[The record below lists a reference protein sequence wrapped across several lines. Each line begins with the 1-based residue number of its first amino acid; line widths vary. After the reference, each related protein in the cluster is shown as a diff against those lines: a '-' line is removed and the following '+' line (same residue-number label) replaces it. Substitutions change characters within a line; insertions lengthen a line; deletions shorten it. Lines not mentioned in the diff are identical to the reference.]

1 MDKSISQVESGARSV
16 ALECLV
22 CFLGIASFADS
33 APTTRLA
40 NRSIAHPKIS
50 KRTVELVVRKS
61 VVTGA
66 AGLAVRATNLG
77 ADARCARREP
87 TAATAADGEVAA
99 VEVALCAAQIG
110 AAGPA
115 AIAAGNSARS
125 GARAGSGRSS
135 ARASG
140 RSSSTSSAAPSPRSS
155 GLARRDSDIAST
167 ATNGPLTGRSGSPVA
182 RGGACGCTVV
192 HAARATVARRFTRR
206 PAAVRS
212 ARSARAR
219 SRNAGLVS
227 AACREPN
234 RRGRTGDH

>member
-61 VVTGA
+61 VVAGA

-87 TAATAADGEVAA
+87 TAATAADGEVAT
-99 VEVALCAAQIG
+99 VEVALCAAHIG
-110 AAGPA
+110 ATGSA
-115 AIAAGNSARS
+115 ASATGNSARS
-125 GARAGSGRSS
+125 GPAARSGRSS

-140 RSSSTSSAAPSPRSS
+140 RSSSTSSSVASRRSS
-155 GLARRDSDIAST
+155 ARTRRGSAVARAAANGPVTSRSGTPAARGSARCST
-167 ATNGPLTGRSGSPVA
+167 AVR
-182 RGGACGCTVV
+182 
-192 HAARATVARRFTRR
+192 AARATAARRCTGR
-206 PAAVRS
+206 PAAVGC
-212 ARSARAR
+212 ARG
-219 SRNAGLVS
+219 AGLVR

-234 RRGRTGDH
+234 RRRCTGDH